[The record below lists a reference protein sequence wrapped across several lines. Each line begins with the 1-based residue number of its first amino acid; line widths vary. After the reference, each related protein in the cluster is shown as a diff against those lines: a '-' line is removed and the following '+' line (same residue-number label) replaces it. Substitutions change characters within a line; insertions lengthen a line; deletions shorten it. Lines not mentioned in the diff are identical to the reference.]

1 VLFFTRLRQTLNPVR
16 GSFGQQKDTEVAAH
30 NTNHAMAQP
39 QSADENKIVPVTV
52 DAGSP
57 ENENKPFAV
66 AKNGNVIDNGLQ
78 RGLKNRH
85 LVMISFGGVVGASI
99 W

>member
-1 VLFFTRLRQTLNPVR
+1 
-16 GSFGQQKDTEVAAH
+16 
-30 NTNHAMAQP
+30 MAQT
-39 QSADENKIVPVTV
+39 QTTEENKIVPVTI
-52 DAGSP
+52 DAAPP
-57 ENENKPFAV
+57 ENENKPFAT

>member
-1 VLFFTRLRQTLNPVR
+1 MRGPCSTQTDVVV
-16 GSFGQQKDTEVAAH
+16 VAHETTTDMTQHQVAE
-30 NTNHAMAQP
+30 
-39 QSADENKIVPVTV
+39 ENKIVPITV
-52 DAGSP
+52 DAAPP
-57 ENENKPFAV
+57 EKENKPFAT

>member
-1 VLFFTRLRQTLNPVR
+1 
-16 GSFGQQKDTEVAAH
+16 
-30 NTNHAMAQP
+30 MAQ
-39 QSADENKIVPVTV
+39 SHTV
-52 DAGSP
+52 DEKIIPVEVNAAPP
-57 ENENKPFAV
+57 ENMNKPFTT

-99 W
+99 WYGKQKLHLQRERIDC

>member
-1 VLFFTRLRQTLNPVR
+1 MDGEHDDCSYFRMLQPHSISPKHWTLYL
-16 GSFGQQKDTEVAAH
+16 GAAL
-30 NTNHAMAQP
+30 AMARS
-39 QSADENKIVPVTV
+39 QSADENKIVPTEVNP
-52 DAGSP
+52 APP
-57 ENENKPFAV
+57 ENDNKPFAT

>member
-1 VLFFTRLRQTLNPVR
+1 
-16 GSFGQQKDTEVAAH
+16 
-30 NTNHAMAQP
+30 MAQS
-39 QSADENKIVPVTV
+39 QNADENKIAEVSVNAAP
-52 DAGSP
+52 P
-57 ENENKPFAV
+57 ENENKPFSV

>member
-1 VLFFTRLRQTLNPVR
+1 
-16 GSFGQQKDTEVAAH
+16 
-30 NTNHAMAQP
+30 MAQP
-39 QSADENKIVPVTV
+39 QSTDENKIAAVTV
-52 DAGSP
+52 DATPS
-57 ENENKPFAV
+57 ETENKPFSV

>member
-1 VLFFTRLRQTLNPVR
+1 MRPALPGGHLHEVSATLDNI
-16 GSFGQQKDTEVAAH
+16 E
-30 NTNHAMAQP
+30 MAQTRT
-39 QSADENKIVPVTV
+39 ADDNKIVPTEINP
-52 DAGSP
+52 APP
-57 ENENKPFAV
+57 ENEKKPFAT